1 MATSTFV
8 VLYAGVTGAMGAW
21 LWLAAALV
29 GVESAVFLGNGL
41 KCPLTAVA
49 AKYGGGEGADT
60 FLPEQITHYT
70 FRVFGPLILIA
81 AALAR
86 QGPIAVPRAY
96 TRAPDAGRGALFGC
110 CRGTRRAILAS
121 IAGWWSCLAAE

>member
-1 MATSTFV
+1 
-8 VLYAGVTGAMGAW
+8 MGAW

-49 AKYGGGEGADT
+49 AKYGAGDGADT
-60 FLPEQITHYT
+60 FLPKRITHYT

-81 AALAR
+81 AALV
-86 QGPIAVPRAY
+86 AVR
-96 TRAPDAGRGALFGC
+96 
-110 CRGTRRAILAS
+110 
-121 IAGWWSCLAAE
+121 